1 MANSGLLSSRGSEKL
16 DELSA
21 TTPYEMI
28 TGAVLAGGTS
38 SRFGSEK
45 AIAPFR
51 SEHMINHVLEVFR
64 DVTDEVLVAVAP
76 GRGAFYSDL
85 LGDGVLV
92 VEDPVS
98 GLGPIQ
104 GLVTALNS
112 ASGDYVLVS
121 PCDTPLLRREVCEMT
136 VSRAE
141 GKDGA
146 VPVVRGFLEPLHACY
161 GRTACLNAFVRSM
174 EEGARRPKDAY
185 HHLLNLATVEETD
198 LRTVDQHLVSFLNIN
213 SEEDLAAAT
222 QHLDTQ

>member
-1 MANSGLLSSRGSEKL
+1 MANSRRFSSHGSEKL
-16 DELSA
+16 DEQAA

-51 SEHMINHVLEVFR
+51 SEHMIKHVLGVLH

-76 GRGAFYSDL
+76 GRGDFYNDL
-85 LGDGVLV
+85 LGEDFLV
-92 VEDPVS
+92 VEDSVS

-136 VSRAE
+136 ISRAE

-161 GRTACLNAFVRSM
+161 SRAACLNAFAKAIEV
-174 EEGARRPKDAY
+174 GGRRPKDAY
-185 HHLLNLATVEETD
+185 HLLNLATVEETD
-198 LRTVDQHLVSFLNIN
+198 LRRVDPHLVSFLNIN
-213 SEEDLAAAT
+213 SEEDLAAAI

>member
-1 MANSGLLSSRGSEKL
+1 MANSVLLSSHGSEKL

-21 TTPYEMI
+21 TIPYDMI

-45 AIAPFR
+45 AIAMFR
-51 SEHMINHVLEVFR
+51 SEHMIKHVIGVLH

-76 GRGAFYSDL
+76 GRGDFYSDL
-85 LGDGVLV
+85 LGEDFLV
-92 VEDPVS
+92 VEDSVS

-104 GLVTALNS
+104 GLVTALDS

-136 VSRAE
+136 ISRAE

-146 VPVVRGFLEPLHACY
+146 IPVVRGFLEPLHSCY
-161 GRTACLNAFVRSM
+161 SRTACLNAFAKSM

-185 HHLLNLATVEETD
+185 HLLNLATVEETD
-198 LRTVDQHLVSFLNIN
+198 LRTVDPHLVSFLNIN

-222 QHLDTQ
+222 QHLGPQ